1 MRPSQ
6 GLLKS
11 SDVFLGVWKTRGAHG
26 EEHIPRAS
34 QGKGDMRGAWLS
46 PLAMPAAPHSA
57 RRRLSRAADV
67 RDVGVATHT
76 HAHTLTP
83 MYTHADAQTRVHTHM
98 YTHPPAHACTHS
110 THAHTHPHEHTLMC
124 THTRTHTCTH
134 VCTCTH
140 SHVLRHMKCM
150 HKHAHTLTHAHT
162 HTHVGTQQRFS
173 KGWGTDRSKAFK
185 RISVQLLADHTLS
198 KHRLQ
203 GLHTVKNTNFRGFIP
218 KGHYTNKNS
227 EPREGGASERLC
239 HQRPRRCAG
248 VTG

>member
-1 MRPSQ
+1 MSEWRPTHMHTHSHPC
-6 GLLKS
+6 
-11 SDVFLGVWKTRGAHG
+11 TRTQTHKHVCT
-26 EEHIPRAS
+26 HIC
-34 QGKGDMRGAWLS
+34 
-46 PLAMPAAPHSA
+46 
-57 RRRLSRAADV
+57 
-67 RDVGVATHT
+67 THIHLHM
-76 HAHTLTP
+76 HAHT
-83 MYTHADAQTRVHTHM
+83 QHM
-98 YTHPPAHACTHS
+98 
-110 THAHTHPHEHTLMC
+110 HTHPHAHAQTLMC
-124 THTRTHTCTH
+124 THTRTYTRTH

>member
-1 MRPSQ
+1 
-6 GLLKS
+6 
-11 SDVFLGVWKTRGAHG
+11 
-26 EEHIPRAS
+26 
-34 QGKGDMRGAWLS
+34 
-46 PLAMPAAPHSA
+46 
-57 RRRLSRAADV
+57 
-67 RDVGVATHT
+67 
-76 HAHTLTP
+76 
-83 MYTHADAQTRVHTHM
+83 MYTHADAQTRVHTYV
-98 YTHPPAHACTHS
+98 YTSTCTCM
-110 THAHTHPHEHTLMC
+110 HTLNTC
-124 THTRTHTCTH
+124 THTHMHTHTHVYTHTYSRTH

>member
-1 MRPSQ
+1 M
-6 GLLKS
+6 
-11 SDVFLGVWKTRGAHG
+11 
-26 EEHIPRAS
+26 
-34 QGKGDMRGAWLS
+34 
-46 PLAMPAAPHSA
+46 
-57 RRRLSRAADV
+57 
-67 RDVGVATHT
+67 ATHT

-110 THAHTHPHEHTLMC
+110 THAHTPT
-124 THTRTHTCTH
+124 
-134 VCTCTH
+134 CTCTH
-140 SHVLRHMKCM
+140 SCVHTCTRTHMHTRAHM
-150 HKHAHTLTHAHT
+150 HTLTCTQTHEMHAQARTYTHTCTHT